1 MELDVAALQEARRKP
16 GPPIL
21 RACIHAACQGSVHL
35 FLADFYSEPVR
46 PVRSGTWLPAVEGPY
61 TKEYRPKEVRTG
73 GATDIAV
80 LWRFT
85 TAVKARIQVP
95 RDLGTAYVE
104 PGEHA
109 GRIMVHHVH
118 MAEEPAVLA
127 SCHEPEV
134 HLRTI
139 VVVNESASGRE
150 VARNRNHVR
159 FCNGGGVE
167 RQQAHQEST
176 SHDCEYCYL
185 AYLFFS
191 FAHFLFS
198 FCLNHARLRNAC
210 GRGRDHHIRNPRDS
224 DVQGIHYRCTG

>member
-61 TKEYRPKEVRTG
+61 TKEYRPKEVRIG

-118 MAEEPAVLA
+118 VAEEPAVLA

-150 VARNRNHVR
+150 VATCASATGAVLSVSRPTKSPPAMIASIVIWPI
-159 FCNGGGVE
+159 
-167 RQQAHQEST
+167 
-176 SHDCEYCYL
+176 
-185 AYLFFS
+185 FFS
-191 FAHFLFS
+191 LLLIFYSPSAS
-198 FCLNHARLRNAC
+198 IMP
-210 GRGRDHHIRNPRDS
+210 G
-224 DVQGIHYRCTG
+224 

>member
-1 MELDVAALQEARRKP
+1 MELDVAALQEASRKP
-16 GPPIL
+16 GRGCH
-21 RACIHAACQGSVHL
+21 RAAYHVVT
-35 FLADFYSEPVR
+35 DFYPEPVR
-46 PVRSGTWLPAVEGPY
+46 PVRPGTWLPTIVRPRSKIY
-61 TKEYRPKEVRTG
+61 LPKEVRVG
-73 GATDIAV
+73 YAADIAV
-80 LWRFT
+80 LWRIT
-85 TAVKARIQVP
+85 TAADARIQVS
-95 RDLGTAYVE
+95 RNFVTADVQ
-104 PGEHA
+104 PSEHA

-118 MAEEPAVLA
+118 VAEEPAVLA